1 MLRALPLLIVLAL
14 AAPSAAA
21 TAPAA
26 TTPAVKLISDRKP
39 AERPSLMVLG
49 VSHFDNPARDVVNV
63 KVDDVL
69 SSKRQKEM
77 ADLARAIERFRPTRV
92 VVEWPADKQAKL
104 DARYADYRAG
114 RYQLTRD
121 ERDQLG
127 LRIAADLK
135 LDRVIAADW
144 NEEPPGQDA
153 DYDFTVYP
161 DTPEAKARFARLSDP
176 AQASEDSRRLRES
189 TLRSY
194 LAWMNRPEHL
204 AWMHSRYF
212 DFALIGDAKKN
223 PGANWVMGWYGRN
236 LKIFDNLVWLTDD
249 PHERI
254 LVIYGAGHAHL
265 LRQFARES
273 GAFKVVD
280 PVTYLAPARPSRPPR
295 TS

>member
-1 MLRALPLLIVLAL
+1 MFRALPLLIALSL
-14 AAPSAAA
+14 AAPAAA
-21 TAPAA
+21 APVQ
-26 TTPAVKLISDRKP
+26 VKLLSDRKP
-39 AERPSLMVLG
+39 EERPSLMIVG

-69 SSKRQKEM
+69 SPRRQAEM
-77 ADLARAIERFRPTRV
+77 RDLARAIERFRPTRV
-92 VVEWPADKQAKL
+92 VVEWTSSKQAKL
-104 DARYADYRAG
+104 DARYGDYRAG

-135 LDRVIAADW
+135 LDRVVAGDW

-153 DYDFTVYP
+153 DYDFTLYP
-161 DTPEAKARFARLSDP
+161 DTPEAKARYAKLSDP
-176 AQASEDSRRLRES
+176 AQAAEDSRRLKQG

-194 LAWMNRPEHL
+194 LAWLNRPEHL
-204 AWMHSRYF
+204 ADMHRRYF
-212 DFALIGDAKKN
+212 DFALIGDETKN
-223 PGANWVMGWYGRN
+223 PGANWVMSWYGRN
-236 LKIFDNLVWLTDD
+236 LRIFDNLVGLTDD

-254 LVIYGAGHAHL
+254 LVIYGAGHAYL
-265 LRQFARES
+265 LRQYARES

-280 PVTYLAPARPSRPPR
+280 PETYLSPRPSTPPK